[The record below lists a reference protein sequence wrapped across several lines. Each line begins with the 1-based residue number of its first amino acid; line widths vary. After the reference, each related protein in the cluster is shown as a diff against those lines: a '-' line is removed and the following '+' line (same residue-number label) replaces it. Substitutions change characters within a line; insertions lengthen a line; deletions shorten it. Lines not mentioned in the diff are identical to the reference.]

1 MKFSVPL
8 ILEED
13 VNSKLYYP
21 ILFLIAIP
29 LALATEGP
37 PKPQMS
43 QPPIDSEKIFSSLA
57 DRLQSLEAKTTNLN
71 SRIEELQIRLDQVIS
86 KQKLEITEISA
97 PVTDRMPAQVH
108 PLSGSAETEGR
119 DPNPGGVSLFRKGL
133 MHFRTEQLSEAIL
146 TLTEFIEK
154 NPDHI
159 LAGSA
164 QFYVGDAYFKQ
175 KEYRLAIQEFRQVLA
190 AYPFS
195 IHVSETLNRLASSED
210 ALKNPQ
216 EAMRYRQLLTSTFPQ
231 SPAAAQ
237 TRPVVDLTH
246 ELGVKSEM
254 RAESPPPTAP
264 SLTKDP

>member
-1 MKFSVPL
+1 MKFTVSL
-8 ILEED
+8 ILKED
-13 VNSKLYYP
+13 VKSKLYYP
-21 ILFLIAIP
+21 ILFMIAIP
-29 LALATEGP
+29 LALATEAT

-57 DRLQSLEAKTTNLN
+57 DRLQSLEDKTANLN
-71 SRIEELQIRLDQVIS
+71 SRIEELQIRLEQVIN
-86 KQKLEITEISA
+86 KQKLEITEIST
-97 PVTDRMPAQVH
+97 PVTDRIPAQVH
-108 PLSGSAETEGR
+108 PLAGSAETEGR
-119 DPNPGGVSLFRKGL
+119 DPNQGGVSLFRKGL
-133 MHFRTEQLSEAIL
+133 MYFRTEQLSEAIL

-190 AYPFS
+190 AYPSS
-195 IHVSETLNRLASSED
+195 IHVSETLNRLAFSED
-210 ALKNPQ
+210 ALKNTQ
-216 EAMRYRQLLTSTFPQ
+216 EAIRYRQLLTSTFPQ

-237 TRPVVDLTH
+237 TRPAGVLTH

-254 RAESPPPTAP
+254 RAETPPPTAP
-264 SLTKDP
+264 TLIKDP